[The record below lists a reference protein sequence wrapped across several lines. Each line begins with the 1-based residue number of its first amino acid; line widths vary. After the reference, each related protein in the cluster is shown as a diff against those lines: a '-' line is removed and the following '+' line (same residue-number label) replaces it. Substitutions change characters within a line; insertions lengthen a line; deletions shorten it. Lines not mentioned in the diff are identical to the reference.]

1 MCWTSVSSQH
11 TCAPGWENALASS
24 CWVSWLFILWVCLH
38 EEKFCVNHVY
48 TDIDAQTCVDWKE
61 HLRKHLR
68 LISATWASFIITLN
82 KIQATYPDSHHDS
95 SRTATVKCWCN
106 STTHALP
113 IWGSEIKEKDF
124 VFMDLVFV
132 WTVRLTLTEM
142 RDSLCVLVY
151 GKMCVSEWPRCFW
164 WDEECKFPFKKAARK
179 KFRRKKT
186 NKAKGGVDGG
196 RKIHD
201 GWRCKSRTFVF
212 TLLEGSLK
220 PNQKNCVEGQHWHAT
235 HSSPPTSPCS
245 AVL

>member
-1 MCWTSVSSQH
+1 M
-11 TCAPGWENALASS
+11 
-24 CWVSWLFILWVCLH
+24 
-38 EEKFCVNHVY
+38 
-48 TDIDAQTCVDWKE
+48 
-61 HLRKHLR
+61 
-68 LISATWASFIITLN
+68 
-82 KIQATYPDSHHDS
+82 
-95 SRTATVKCWCN
+95 KCWCN

-151 GKMCVSEWPRCFW
+151 GKMFRSGPVASDGMRNASFHL
-164 WDEECKFPFKKAARK
+164 RK
-179 KFRRKKT
+179 QPGKNLGEKKT